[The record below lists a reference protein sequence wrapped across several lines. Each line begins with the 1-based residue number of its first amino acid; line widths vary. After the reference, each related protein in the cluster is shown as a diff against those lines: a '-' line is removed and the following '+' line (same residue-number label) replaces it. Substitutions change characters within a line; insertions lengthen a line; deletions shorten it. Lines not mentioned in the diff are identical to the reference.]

1 MSVALGASASASAVV
16 LSHKVALVLTIVML
30 AFSTGSFA
38 YNAQQRRGYG
48 PLLLCLFAAP
58 LLLSNPVIN
67 LLEVRRP
74 PRAPPR
80 PCARC
85 TRACCLLL
93 PAHLTR
99 RHPDLA
105 LFGHQDFDMIQSFDP
120 MNVFM
125 NIITWIGVLQIMV
138 ASIWNASFDHKLA
151 NWCSARLCCGS
162 RGSAHTA
169 RASAPQGS

>member
-67 LLEVRRP
+67 LLE
-74 PRAPPR
+74 
-80 PCARC
+80 
-85 TRACCLLL
+85 
-93 PAHLTR
+93 
-99 RHPDLA
+99 
-105 LFGHQDFDMIQSFDP
+105 DFDMIQSFDP

-138 ASIWNASFDHKLA
+138 ASIWNASFDRKFA
-151 NWCSARLCCGS
+151 NWCSARLCGS

-169 RASAPQGS
+169 RSSAPQGS